1 MRLLSKLGVGI
12 LALTAAWTAVP
23 STGYAMNAQRQIG
36 YGVKSKGMGGV
47 GIALP
52 QDSLVA
58 AMNPAGMPYVADRVD
73 IGVGYVFQDGRTNSV
88 NGAGVFSN
96 HKTTRGIWLPE
107 GGISYMFCPCQ
118 TIGLSVFVDGGL
130 VTHYNDAIFGYSN
143 PTFDGGS
150 SVKLNYYQLI
160 VAPSWAWRINR
171 VHSIG
176 VAVNVAVTQFKIDGV
191 GQAATFS
198 FFPNNVTNQ
207 GNNYSEG
214 MSVRFGWLGN
224 ICDSLMV
231 GFTFQT
237 KTWVRKYKKYQGL
250 LPNAGEADLPGSLGF
265 GVTYF
270 PFSCVALSA
279 EYSYVMWD
287 KIRLYRTPFNGN
299 EAGAIGGPGIGWN
312 SQGIFKVGA
321 YYRIL
326 PCLTV
331 RLGYNWAQNPVRATD
346 TIANVA
352 TLPLI
357 EHHITTGATYSWCC
371 NEFSFF
377 YWYGFRKNV
386 NGQFTFVVPP
396 VTNGY
401 NLRNQQQSV
410 GVAYGRVF

>member
-73 IGVGYVFQDGRTNSV
+73 IGLGYVFQNGKTNV
-88 NGAGVFSN
+88 TTTGQTF
-96 HKTTRGIWLPE
+96 KTTRGVWLPE

-118 TIGLSVFVDGGL
+118 TIGLSVYVDGGL
-130 VTHYNDAIFGYSN
+130 VSKYNGAIPGFTN
-143 PTFDGGS
+143 PTFDQGKS
-150 SVKLNYYQLI
+150 LELSYYQLI
-160 VAPSWAWRINR
+160 IAPSWAWRINR
-171 VHSIG
+171 VHSVG
-176 VAVNVAVTQFKIDGV
+176 VALNVAVTEFKVNGF
-191 GQAATFS
+191 GAAATTS

-207 GNNYSEG
+207 NSSWSEG

-224 ICDSLMV
+224 VCDRLMV

-250 LPNAGEADLPGSLGF
+250 LPDAGQADLPGSLGF

-270 PFSCVALSA
+270 PFSCIALSA

-287 KIRLYRTPFNGN
+287 KVTNNFWAALETGN
-299 EAGAIGGPGIGWN
+299 RFGAKDGPGVSWN
-312 SQGIFKVGA
+312 SQGVFKVGA
-321 YYRIL
+321 YYRLL
-326 PCLTV
+326 PCLTLRV
-331 RLGYNWAQNPVRATD
+331 GYNWAQNPVAVTD
-346 TIANVA
+346 TQVNVIS
-352 TLPLI
+352 LPI
-357 EHHITTGATYSWCC
+357 VEHHVTTGATYACGC

-377 YWYGFRKNV
+377 YWYGFRKHV
-386 NGQFTFVVPP
+386 NGQNPLIVPP
-396 VTNGY
+396 TTSGY
-401 NLRNQQQSV
+401 NIKNQQQSV
-410 GVAYGRVF
+410 GVAYGRCF